1 MALTSSL
8 SESNHNLKNPEAF
21 ANIITRDK
29 AMFSV
34 MRHVESIAA
43 SSEAVLITGETGV
56 GKELIAQAIH
66 ALSDRKGRL
75 VPVNVAG
82 LDDNVFAD
90 TLFGHEKG
98 AFTGADRRRKGQV
111 HKAAGGTLFLDEI
124 GDLSTASQ
132 VKLLRLLQEGEYLP
146 LGFDDPQ
153 LSDCRILT
161 ATNADIWE
169 LQRGDKFRQDLNF
182 RLRTHHINI
191 PPLRERVDD
200 IPPLVDYFLGNAA
213 ESLGKPIPEVPEEL
227 FKLLETYFFPGNV
240 RELQA
245 MVFDAISR
253 HETGSLSLN
262 VFQTHIAMA
271 CDNLA
276 DKRSEGMNNMPTL
289 IFPEKLPTL
298 KEANR
303 MLVLEA
309 MKRATGNQTT
319 AASMLGI
326 SRQAIGKRLKNIQD
340 S

>member
-1 MALTSSL
+1 MALTSFL
-8 SESNHNLKNPEAF
+8 NDFGRKLKNPEAF
-21 ANIITRDK
+21 ANIITRDE
-29 AMFSV
+29 AMLSV
-34 MRHVESIAA
+34 MQHVESIAT

-56 GKELIAQAIH
+56 GKELIARAIH
-66 ALSDRKGRL
+66 VLSGRKGRL

-82 LDDNVFAD
+82 LDDNVFSD

-111 HKAAGGTLFLDEI
+111 QKAAGGTLFLDEI
-124 GDLSTASQ
+124 GDLSAASQ

-146 LGFDDPQ
+146 LGSDDPQ
-153 LSDCRILT
+153 FSDCRILT
-161 ATNADIWE
+161 ATNADIWL
-169 LQRGDKFRQDLNF
+169 LQRGEKFRRDLNF

-191 PPLRERVDD
+191 PPLRKRIND
-200 IPPLVDYFLGNAA
+200 IRPLVDYFLGAAA
-213 ESLGKPIPEVPEEL
+213 ESLGKSKPEVPEKL

-262 VFQTHIAMA
+262 VFQTHIAMTRES
-271 CDNLA
+271 LTG
-276 DKRSEGMNNMPTL
+276 EGIESMNNMTTL

-298 KEANR
+298 KEANK
-303 MLVLEA
+303 MFVLEA
-309 MKRATGNQTT
+309 MKRAEGNQTVG
-319 AASMLGI
+319 ASMLGI
-326 SRQAIGKRLKNIQD
+326 SRQAIGKRLKKIQD